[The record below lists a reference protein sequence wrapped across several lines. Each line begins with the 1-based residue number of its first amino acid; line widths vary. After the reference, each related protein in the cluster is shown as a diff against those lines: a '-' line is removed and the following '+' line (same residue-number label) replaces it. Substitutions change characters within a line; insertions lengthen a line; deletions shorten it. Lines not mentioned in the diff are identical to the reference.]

1 MKKTIVAVFLFFVA
15 INMSFAQEGKYV
27 KVKNKDCL
35 YYSTSNGWKYEWKG
49 KCKNGYLNGEGSLN
63 VYDSDGEL
71 DYTYKGG
78 MIMGK
83 ENGECKLYEDGILHT
98 IGNYKNGIETGEWK
112 AYYKSGKLHTIG
124 NYKNGIETGEWKAY
138 YENGKL
144 QAEGKYENGEQ
155 SGEWRVYYESG
166 KLQAIVSYEKG
177 KENGEGKS
185 FYENGK
191 IQKEIKYKNGIRV
204 GAVKEYDENGN
215 LIGTK

>member
-112 AYYKSGKLHTIG
+112 AYY
-124 NYKNGIETGEWKAY
+124 
-138 YENGKL
+138 ENGKL